1 MTWFIFLSLIAADS
15 RSEKPNKP
23 NQDIMSNASK
33 TDAVNWFE
41 LYVSDFNRAKKFYE
55 TTLQTTLPEQKMDG
69 CRMGIFPFS
78 DKQGVGGAITK
89 MDGMQ
94 PGAGGTIV
102 YLNVEGDLDGVLQR
116 TSAQGGEV
124 IKPRMSIGEHGFI
137 GIIKDT
143 EGNVVGLHSMV

>member
-1 MTWFIFLSLIAADS
+1 MTKAI
-15 RSEKPNKP
+15 
-23 NQDIMSNASK
+23 K

-55 TTLQTTLPEQKMDG
+55 TTLQTELPEQKMDG
-69 CRMGIFPFS
+69 CRMGIFPC
-78 DKQGVGGAITK
+78 DQKNGIGGAITK
-89 MDGMQ
+89 MGGMS

-116 TSAQGGEV
+116 TPANGGEV
-124 IKPRMSIGEHGFI
+124 IKSRLAIGPHGFI

-143 EGNVVGLHSMV
+143 EGNVVGLHSMA